1 MYNVGPDGKESLG
14 MRITYTR
21 RKEAGPTSVK

>member
-1 MYNVGPDGKESLG
+1 VGPDGKESLG

-21 RKEAGPTSVK
+21 RKEAGPTGVK